1 MMSLMSSRVP
11 SGARSRNQ
19 GTVGRGMCYNGCSM
33 IAIRH
38 SSRLARAVTLA
49 ASLVYVA
56 STEADRVLHLT
67 AAAAGDNVAIEQTHG
82 PDCGRIHPG
91 VGCPAFGAYG
101 PAGHS
106 PVIVRVSPIHRMI
119 QVTFP
124 AMAPRGP
131 RFTPPYPVR
140 GPPSHLA

>member
-67 AAAAGDNVAIEQTHG
+67 GAAAGDTVAIEQTHG

-131 RFTPPYPVR
+131 RFIVPYPVR
-140 GPPSHLA
+140 GPPSHSA